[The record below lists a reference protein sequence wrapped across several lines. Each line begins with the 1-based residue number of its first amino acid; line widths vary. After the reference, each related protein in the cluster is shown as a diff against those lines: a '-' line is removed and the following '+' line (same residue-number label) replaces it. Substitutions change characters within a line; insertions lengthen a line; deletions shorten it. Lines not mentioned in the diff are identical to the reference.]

1 MIGWKRAR
9 RILLCVTGGIAAY
22 KIPDLVSR
30 LRKLECE
37 VEILM
42 TRAAERLVSPLVL
55 STLSGRRVWLQED
68 FLSCERGH
76 EIPHIRLTDWA
87 EVIVVAPCTANTA
100 SDLAQGKGESLV
112 AAALLA
118 AKVPV
123 LLFPAMNV
131 HMFEHPATR
140 HNLSVLAE
148 RGVRIVD
155 PEFGSLACGYEGK
168 GRLPET
174 GLILEEVFRTLSP
187 ARNLNA
193 VRLLVTAGPTRE
205 YLDPVRYI
213 SNPSTGKMGL
223 AMARTAWYRGAE
235 VRVILGPVEAPGVL
249 HGLDVRRVVS
259 AEEMYGAVLEDLDWA
274 TCVVKAAAVGDYRA
288 KDRAVHKVKREGR
301 ETLSIELVQ
310 NPDIAAEV
318 GRRKRPDQT
327 LIGFAAET
335 DDLLKNARA
344 KMERKGLDLI
354 LANDVSAAG
363 CGFGTDTNTV
373 RVLSRD
379 AETIF
384 SGSKEEVADSVW
396 ELLSERGMI

>member
-118 AKVPV
+118 AKAPV

-148 RGVRIVD
+148 RGVRIVA

-174 GLILEEVFRTLSP
+174 GLILEEVFRALSP

-288 KDRAVHKVKREGR
+288 KDRAGHKVKREGR